1 MERAWMQKKP
11 YTPPKI
17 VEYDPKVA
25 EWVQQLLRD
34 TFATPA
40 QQVLPL
46 SSQSD
51 EHSIEE

>member
-1 MERAWMQKKP
+1 MERMDHKKP

-17 VEYDPKVA
+17 VEYGPEVP

-34 TFATPA
+34 HIASRME
-40 QQVLPL
+40 QVRPL

-51 EHSIEE
+51 ESEE